1 MIDNLYCFGS
11 DNLQTIF
18 QIHQQEFSLMI
29 IILTLN
35 TKEKLSNVKKILFPV
50 VVEVVVV
57 VVVVVEGLP

>member
-1 MIDNLYCFGS
+1 
-11 DNLQTIF
+11 
-18 QIHQQEFSLMI
+18 MI